1 MPEYNIGSSDDPEET
16 LLILALDTTTRA
28 GSIAV
33 GRDGEIL
40 ADITGD
46 PALKHGQRLPLDLA
60 RALDL
65 AGAATADIDLLAVTV
80 GPGSFTGLRVGIATV
95 QGLAAARNLRIVP
108 VSTLEALAHEARRT
122 ATGDSPIGAWV
133 DAQRGEVF
141 AALYEADGITA
152 GLSPTSATPERTL
165 DAWRDTLGTTPV
177 VFSGDGA
184 VRYRDVILAAFPDQA
199 QVVVPAPALAAAAAR
214 IAAAHPERAVAP
226 HAVVPVYIR
235 RSDAEILRDRR
246 AAAAE
251 PVE

>member
-1 MPEYNIGSSDDPEET
+1 MPEYNIEGSDVPEET

-40 ADITGD
+40 ADITGN
-46 PALKHGQRLPLDLA
+46 PAIKHGERLPLDLA

-65 AGAATADIDLLAVTV
+65 AGAAAADIDLLAVTV
-80 GPGSFTGLRVGIATV
+80 GPGSFTGLRVGIASV
-95 QGLAAARNLRIVP
+95 QGLALARDLRIVP
-108 VSTLEALAHEARRT
+108 VSTLEALAHETRRT
-122 ATGDSPIGAWV
+122 AAGRSPIGAWV

-141 AALYEADGITA
+141 AALYDADGITVRVN
-152 GLSPTSATPERTL
+152 PTSATPERTL
-165 DAWRDTLGTTPV
+165 DAWRDTLGSSPV

-184 VRYRDVILAAFPDQA
+184 VRYRDAILAAFGEQA
-199 QVVVPAPALAAAAAR
+199 QVVVPAPALAAAATR

-226 HAVVPVYIR
+226 HAVVPIYVR

-246 AAAAE
+246 AAATG